1 MLHSNCLNIWS
12 LLLCLNIWSLLY
24 LELWLFLI
32 RSETL
37 SFYAFMFTLMK
48 IEISSA
54 TNLIFST
61 GSSAT
66 SSLHLPNL
74 CVISTN
80 TCSSFSSLAS
90 VSMASAATGPCTV
103 FQPEL
108 YTERVSGVGEESWY
122 SGTTALIQTLCLDE
136 WRESHSHGW
145 LELLPAAWLPWQ
157 DGGGLYTAFTRS
169 QQTRGDLLDQ
179 GDIFHWE
186 NRGKR
191 GTAQNKEYTFKH
203 Q

>member
-1 MLHSNCLNIWS
+1 
-12 LLLCLNIWSLLY
+12 
-24 LELWLFLI
+24 
-32 RSETL
+32 
-37 SFYAFMFTLMK
+37 MFTLTK

-90 VSMASAATGPCTV
+90 VSKASAATGPCTV

-136 WRESHSHGW
+136 WSESHSHGW

-157 DGGGLYTAFTRS
+157 DGGDCIQPSPEAIQPSPEASKQEEICWIRVTSST
-169 QQTRGDLLDQ
+169 
-179 GDIFHWE
+179 
-186 NRGKR
+186 GKT
-191 GTAQNKEYTFKH
+191 GGKEEQLKIKNTH
-203 Q
+203 LNISNQA

>member
-1 MLHSNCLNIWS
+1 
-12 LLLCLNIWSLLY
+12 
-24 LELWLFLI
+24 
-32 RSETL
+32 
-37 SFYAFMFTLMK
+37 MFTFTN

-108 YTERVSGVGEESWY
+108 YTERVLSGVGEESWY

-157 DGGGLYTAFTRS
+157 DGGDCIQPSPEASKQEEICWIRVTSSTGKT
-169 QQTRGDLLDQ
+169 GDKDEQLKINNTHLNISNQ
-179 GDIFHWE
+179 
-186 NRGKR
+186 
-191 GTAQNKEYTFKH
+191 A
-203 Q
+203 